1 MAHQEEKCPYVVGNT
16 IKLRLGAPYDQ
27 QEITT
32 KITRVFEP
40 FTLSCAM
47 VVLLDH
53 PALGLTGHL
62 VLKLF
67 DRRFAAQLRK
77 DHKFNPWT
85 PEIERQYHDFILDG
99 SASEFITRLNTD
111 SKIAEEEGDTWNDPQ
126 NEAYLHDHMQDLY
139 GTEVEAYQT
148 LKDIQGKDIPQL
160 FACLTAPSASL
171 SQKPSVNKYIDVSG
185 VLLQYIDGFLLT
197 DIAAH
202 APREVWQSVCDEAIQ
217 IVNRIG
223 DRGILNEDVKTRNF
237 IVQENPGRKFKVF
250 MIDFALCNFRSEY
263 EDETDWWKWK
273 AIQDEEGAV
282 GYVMQKYL
290 HGGFVYRRSARYK
303 QLDWEFKRADVY

>member
-16 IKLRLGAPYDQ
+16 IKLRSGAPYNQ
-27 QEITT
+27 QEITAQ
-32 KITRVFEP
+32 ITRVFEP

-47 VVLLDH
+47 MVLLDH
-53 PALGLTGHL
+53 PALGLAGHL

-67 DRRFAAQLRK
+67 NRRFAAQLRK
-77 DHKFNPWT
+77 DDKLNPWT
-85 PEIERQYHDFILDG
+85 PETERQYHDFILDG
-99 SASEFITRLNTD
+99 SASEFITRRNTNG
-111 SKIAEEEGDTWNDPQ
+111 KMAEEEGHTWNDPQ

-139 GTEVEAYQT
+139 ETEVEAYHT

-160 FACLTAPSASL
+160 FACLTVPSSSS
-171 SQKPSVNKYIDVSG
+171 SQEPSVNKYIDVSG
-185 VLLQYIDGFLLT
+185 VLYK
-197 DIAAH
+197 
-202 APREVWQSVCDEAIQ
+202 VWQSVCNEAIQ

-237 IVQENPGRKFKVF
+237 IAQENPGRKFKVF
-250 MIDFALCNFRSEY
+250 MIDSASCNFRSEY

-282 GYVMQKYL
+282 GYVMQEYL

>member
-1 MAHQEEKCPYVVGNT
+1 
-16 IKLRLGAPYDQ
+16 
-27 QEITT
+27 
-32 KITRVFEP
+32 
-40 FTLSCAM
+40 M

-53 PALGLTGHL
+53 PALRLAGYL

-77 DHKFNPWT
+77 DDKLDPWT

-111 SKIAEEEGDTWNDPQ
+111 GKMAEEEGHTWNDPQ

-139 GTEVEAYQT
+139 ETEVEAFHT
-148 LKDIQGKDIPQL
+148 VTDIQGKDIPQL
-160 FACLTAPSASL
+160 FACLTVPSSSSAQES
-171 SQKPSVNKYIDVSG
+171 SISKYIDVSG

-223 DRGILNEDVKTRNF
+223 DRGILNEDVKMRNF
-237 IVQENPGRKFKVF
+237 IVQENPGRKFKGF

-263 EDETDWWKWK
+263 EDETDW
-273 AIQDEEGAV
+273 
-282 GYVMQKYL
+282 
-290 HGGFVYRRSARYK
+290 
-303 QLDWEFKRADVY
+303 

>member
-32 KITRVFEP
+32 KIARVFEP

-67 DRRFAAQLRK
+67 DRRFAARLRK
-77 DHKFNPWT
+77 DHKLNLWT
-85 PEIERQYHDFILDG
+85 PEIELQYHDFILDG

-111 SKIAEEEGDTWNDPQ
+111 SKMAEEEGDTWNDPQ
-126 NEAYLHDHMQDLY
+126 NEAYLHDHMQDLC

-148 LKDIQGKDIPQL
+148 LKDITSL
-160 FACLTAPSASL
+160 SYLRASL
-171 SQKPSVNKYIDVSG
+171 CLAPLHRRNLRS
-185 VLLQYIDGFLLT
+185 LT
-197 DIAAH
+197 
-202 APREVWQSVCDEAIQ
+202 WQSIFEDAIQ
-217 IVNRIG
+217 IVNLLG
-223 DRGILNEDVKTRNF
+223 DVKTRNF
-237 IVQENPGRKFKVF
+237 IAQENQGSSRC
-250 MIDFALCNFRSEY
+250 L
-263 EDETDWWKWK
+263 
-273 AIQDEEGAV
+273 
-282 GYVMQKYL
+282 
-290 HGGFVYRRSARYK
+290 
-303 QLDWEFKRADVY
+303 